1 MGSPAYMSPE
11 QVEGDM
17 ERMGPGCDIYSLGII
32 LYELLTGEV
41 PFKGS
46 IASVMGQIIGS
57 APRKPSTIKR
67 GIDPALEAICLK
79 MIAKRLEDRFATMT
93 DVVRALDAYVA
104 GQPTGVA
111 LPALDARP
119 PCRRLTRSLQAV
131 GS

>member
-17 ERMGPGCDIYSLGII
+17 ATNRARAATSTAWASFSTNCS
-32 LYELLTGEV
+32 TGEV

-46 IASVMGQIIGS
+46 IASVMGQIIGR
-57 APRKPSTIKR
+57 ARRKPSGIRR

-93 DVVRALDAYVA
+93 DVVRALDAYAA
-104 GQPTGVA
+104 GRPTGRGVTC
-111 LPALDARP
+111 D
-119 PCRRLTRSLQAV
+119 
-131 GS
+131 